1 MVAGL
6 IAGFARLWTGAVAA
20 WPLPPRSDR
29 VRVYFANH
37 SSHADFVTIWAA
49 LPPEVRE
56 RTRPVA
62 AADYW
67 ERGRLRRYLAAR
79 VFRAVLIDRAGGG
92 RAATR
97 QMVAALQGGDSLIIF
112 PEGTRGEGREIAP
125 FRSGLYHP
133 AVAVPEAE
141 LIPVRLVNL
150 NRVLPKG
157 ESIPVPVIARLTFG
171 EPIVLGAEESKES
184 LLRRSRA
191 AVAALDEPVPDG
203 EVAKRPPQP

>member
-6 IAGFARLWTGAVAA
+6 IAGFARLMTGAVAA
-20 WPLPPRSDR
+20 WHVKPRSDH

-37 SSHADFVTIWAA
+37 SSHADFATIWAA
-49 LPPEVRE
+49 LPADVRAH
-56 RTRPVA
+56 TRPVA

-67 ERGRLRRYLAAR
+67 QSGKLRRYLAAR

-92 RAATR
+92 PAATE
-97 QMVAALQGGDSLIIF
+97 QMVAALRGGDSLIIF
-112 PEGTRGEGREIAP
+112 PEGTRGDGRVIAP
-125 FRSGLYHP
+125 FRSGLYHL

-157 ESIPVPVIARLTFG
+157 ETIPVPVIARLTFG
-171 EPIVLGAEESKES
+171 QPLALQPGESKDS
-184 LLRRSRA
+184 LLERA
-191 AVAALDEPVPDG
+191 HTAVAGLDDGPEPDRV
-203 EVAKRPPQP
+203 VA

>member
-6 IAGFARLWTGAVAA
+6 IAGFTRIATGAVAS
-20 WPLPPRSDR
+20 WHVQPRSER

-37 SSHADFVTIWAA
+37 SSHADFATIWAA
-49 LPPEVRE
+49 LPPDVRE

-67 ERGRLRRYLAAR
+67 QGSALRRYLAAR

-92 RAATR
+92 RAATE
-97 QMVAALQGGDSLIIF
+97 QMVAALRSGDSLIIF
-112 PEGTRGEGREIAP
+112 PEGTRGDGRHIAP
-125 FRSGLYHP
+125 FRSGLYHL
-133 AVAVPEAE
+133 AVAFPDAE

-157 ESIPVPVIARLTFG
+157 ETIPVPVIARLTFG
-171 EPIVLGAEESKES
+171 HAIALERGESKES
-184 LLRRSRA
+184 LLGRAHA
-191 AVAALDEPVPDG
+191 AVAALDETVMPDRA
-203 EVAKRPPQP
+203 VA

>member
-6 IAGFARLWTGAVAA
+6 IAGFARLMTGAVAA
-20 WPLPPRSDR
+20 WHVQPHSER

-37 SSHADFVTIWAA
+37 SSHADFATIWAA
-49 LPPEVRE
+49 LPPDMRE

-67 ERGRLRRYLAAR
+67 QRGAVRRYLAAR

-92 RAATR
+92 RTATE
-97 QMVAALQGGDSLIIF
+97 QMIAALGGGDSLIIF
-112 PEGTRGEGREIAP
+112 PEGTRGDGRAIAP
-125 FRSGLYHP
+125 FRSGLYHL
-133 AVAVPEAE
+133 AVGFPEAE

-157 ESIPVPVIARLTFG
+157 ETIPVPVIARLTFG
-171 EPIVLGAEESKES
+171 QPIALEPGESKES
-184 LLRRSRA
+184 LLQRA
-191 AVAALDEPVPDG
+191 HATVASLDETTKPDRS
-203 EVAKRPPQP
+203 VS